1 MRRNIIIFMTM
12 ALVLAACGSGD
23 AGSPGIGDPDTP
35 DTTSGPL
42 EAPDEVRPLLT
53 VLEEGGFVPVEWNLR
68 RIPRYVLMSDG
79 TLYGPGPV
87 PAIFPGPA
95 LPAVQAVEVDDAT
108 MAEIAALIETSELDT
123 VDEERNDA
131 AAARVADLPDTVFVY
146 VDDAGVEHRFTVYAL
161 GIDDVD
167 FGDARIAHL
176 EELVQVLD
184 EAMAAGSADQ
194 YRPDSIDV
202 YVAAQGNGFDEQ
214 YANTQDWPLDVPFD
228 ELEGD
233 TVGYRCIHLDG
244 SEATAVLDRLG
255 TANEATTFVDEAGT
269 EHTVLVRLV
278 LPGQQSNC

>member
-1 MRRNIIIFMTM
+1 MRRNIIFFMTM

-23 AGSPGIGDPDTP
+23 AGTPRIEDPDTP
-35 DTTSGPL
+35 STTSGPL

-95 LPAVQAVEVDDAT
+95 LPAVQAVEADDAT
-108 MAEIAALIETSELDT
+108 MAEIANLVEASELDS
-123 VDEERNDA
+123 VDEERNNA

-184 EAMAAGSADQ
+184 EAMAAGAGEQ
-194 YRPDSIDV
+194 RLADSIDV
-202 YVAAQGNGFDEQ
+202 YVAAQGNGFDQE
-214 YANTQDWPLDVPFD
+214 YANTQDWPLDVAFD
-228 ELEGD
+228 ELKGD
-233 TVGYRCIHLDG
+233 TVGFRCLHLEG
-244 SEATAVLDRLG
+244 AGATTVLDKLA
-255 TANEATTFVDEAGT
+255 TANEATTFVDESGT
-269 EHTVLVRLV
+269 EYTVLVRLV

>member
-1 MRRNIIIFMTM
+1 MRRKIILFMTL
-12 ALVLAACGSGD
+12 ALALAACGAGDSGSS
-23 AGSPGIGDPDTP
+23 GNENPDTP
-35 DTTSGPL
+35 NTTSGPI
-42 EAPDEVRPLLT
+42 EAPDEPRPVLT
-53 VLEEGGFVPVEWNLR
+53 VLEEGGFVPVQWNLR

-95 LPAVQAVEVDDAT
+95 LPAVQTVEVDDAT
-108 MAEIAALIETSELDT
+108 MAEIATLIEVSGLDA

-167 FGDARIAHL
+167 FGDPRIAHL
-176 EELVQVLD
+176 EQLALVLD
-184 EAMAAGSADQ
+184 EAMASGAGEQ
-194 YRPDSIDV
+194 YQPDSIDV
-202 YVAAQGNGFDEQ
+202 YVAAEPIGFDEE
-214 YANTQDWPLDVPFD
+214 YANTQDWPLDVAFD
-228 ELEGD
+228 ELAGD

-244 SEATAVLDRLG
+244 TEATNVLDALA
-255 TANEATTFVDEAGT
+255 TANEATTFVDESGT